1 MHRSPIVY
9 RYVAAVSVSGLAV
22 LVWTAF
28 GRSAHRP
35 LDAKEWLTLA
45 LLTSFI
51 VLGELRPIQV
61 SRGEDK
67 EEITTSTTFAFALLL
82 SFGTALAVLVQAG
95 ACLIAE
101 AILHRRQGQ
110 WWKSLFNVAQLTLAL
125 ASSGAVLGLFS
136 LPRPGGHAFEANDL
150 GAILAAGVVFFVINN
165 GLAGMG
171 LALSLDIPV
180 LAYLRRDLGFQ
191 TMTAS
196 MMLALA
202 PVVVVTTE
210 RNPWLVFLLAL
221 PLVGIYWGSQQAV
234 LNEHQALH
242 DSLTGL
248 PNRTLLRDRTHQ
260 AILNCQR
267 DECGL
272 AVMIM
277 DLDRFKEI
285 NDTLGHHNGD
295 LLLQQ
300 IGPRLRACL
309 RRSDGIARLG
319 GDEFAVLLRKL
330 DDNSTAAQVAAKIRK
345 SFEQPF
351 VLEGLSLNVEPSIG
365 IALYPDHG
373 ADVDLLLQRADVA
386 MYIAKE
392 NRSGFTSYVAEQ
404 DQHSAKRLALAG
416 ELRRALDERPEEE
429 LLLYYQPKAELS
441 SGRIVGVETLLR
453 WQHPRHALMP
463 PDDFIPI
470 AEHTGLIRPLTLH
483 AIDAALEQLRSWQ
496 KDTPDVTIAINLS
509 VRNLLDR
516 HLQDDVARLLEK
528 WVIAPHRLRFEIT
541 ESVIMTDTK
550 RSMAALGALHDMGV
564 RLSVDDFGT
573 GHSSLTYLKQLPVSE
588 IKIDKSFVMN
598 MAATSND
605 AVIVRS
611 TIDLGRNLGM
621 QVVAE
626 GVENEVIW
634 NQLNLLGCDLAQ
646 GHFVSRPLSAEDMT
660 EWLGRDEQVFG
671 EGWPTPRPA
680 VGPLWLDPDPS
691 RRI

>member
-1 MHRSPIVY
+1 MRRSPTVY
-9 RYVAAVSVSGLAV
+9 RYVAAVSVLGLAV

-28 GRSAHRP
+28 DRSAEIPR
-35 LDAKEWLTLA
+35 DSKEWLTLA
-45 LLTSFI
+45 LLTFFI

-95 ACLIAE
+95 ACLVGE
-101 AILHRRQGQ
+101 VILHRRQGQ

-125 ASSGAVLGLFS
+125 AGSGAVLRLFT
-136 LPRPGGHAFEANDL
+136 LPRSGAHAFEASDL
-150 GAILAAGVVFFVINN
+150 GIILAAGVVFFVINN

-191 TMTAS
+191 MWTAS

-202 PVVVVTTE
+202 PVVVVTTD
-210 RNPWLVFLLAL
+210 RNPWLIFLLAL

-248 PNRTLLRDRTHQ
+248 PNRTLLRDRAQQ

-267 DECGL
+267 DESGL

-295 LLLQQ
+295 LLLKQ

-309 RRSDGIARLG
+309 RQSDGIARLG

-330 DDNSTAAQVAAKIRK
+330 DDNSTAVQVAAKIRK

-351 VLEGLSLNVEPSIG
+351 ELQGLSLNVEPSIG

-404 DQHSAKRLALAG
+404 DQYSAKRLALAG
-416 ELRRALDERPEEE
+416 ELRHALDERPEEE

-441 SGRIVGVETLLR
+441 SGRVVGVETLLR

-470 AEHTGLIRPLTLH
+470 AEHTGLIRPLTLY
-483 AIDAALEQLRSWQ
+483 AIDAALEQLRMWQ
-496 KDTPDVTIAINLS
+496 GESPDVTIAINLS

-550 RSMAALGALHDMGV
+550 RSMAALAALHDMGV

-626 GVENEVIW
+626 GVEDEVIW
-634 NQLNLLGCDLAQ
+634 NQLSLLGCDLAQ
-646 GHFVSRPLSAEDMT
+646 GHFVSRPLSSKDMT
-660 EWLGRDEQVFG
+660 SWLGRGEQALG
-671 EGWPTPRPA
+671 PSRPTPRPA

-691 RRI
+691 RRV

>member
-1 MHRSPIVY
+1 MRRQQVVY
-9 RYVAAVSVSGLAV
+9 LYVAAVSAAGLGV
-22 LVWTAF
+22 LVWAGFRGGLVLPAETSK
-28 GRSAHRP
+28 R
-35 LDAKEWLTLA
+35 WTLCVF
-45 LLTSFI
+45 SFFL
-51 VLGELRPIQV
+51 VLGEFRPIKV
-61 SRGEDK
+61 SRGEAK
-67 EEITTSTTFAFALLL
+67 EEITTSTTFAFAILL
-82 SFGTALAVLVQAG
+82 SLGTVVAVVVQALT
-95 ACLIAE
+95 CLVSE
-101 AILHRRQGQ
+101 TLLHRTREG
-110 WWKSLFNVAQLTLAL
+110 WWKSLFNVAQLTLTL
-125 ASSGAVLGLFS
+125 AASGAVLDLLS
-136 LPRPGGHAFEANDL
+136 DPDVPVPGVHAFGSADL
-150 GAILAAGVVFFVINN
+150 GPILAAGIAFFVINN
-165 GLAGMG
+165 GLTGAG

-180 LAYLRRDLGFQ
+180 LTYLRQDLAFQ
-191 TMTAS
+191 AWTAA

-202 PVVVVTTE
+202 PVAVVVAE
-210 RNPWLVFLLAL
+210 RDLWLVFLLAL
-221 PLVGIYWGSQQAV
+221 PLVGIYRGSHQAV

-248 PNRTLLRDRTHQ
+248 PNRTLLRDRVHQ
-260 AILNCQR
+260 AILSCQR

-285 NDTLGHHNGD
+285 NDTLGHRNGD

-309 RRSDGIARLG
+309 RQSDGIARLG
-319 GDEFAVLLRKL
+319 GDEFAVLLRKF
-330 DDNSTAAQVAAKIRK
+330 DDNGTALQVAAKIRK

-351 VLEGLSLNVEPSIG
+351 ELQGLSLNVEPSIG
-365 IALYPDHG
+365 IALFPEHG
-373 ADVDLLLQRADVA
+373 PDVDVLLQRADVA

-392 NRSGFTSYVAEQ
+392 NRSGFTTYVAEQ
-404 DQHSAKRLALAG
+404 DQYSAKRLALAG
-416 ELRRALDERPEEE
+416 ELRRALDDNRGEE

-441 SGRIVGVETLLR
+441 TGRVVGVETLLR

-470 AEHTGLIRPLTLH
+470 AEHTGLIRPLTFY
-483 AIDAALEQLRSWQ
+483 AIDAALEQLRLWQ
-496 KDTPDVTIAINLS
+496 GASPDLSVAINLS

-516 HLQDDVARLLEK
+516 HLQDDIARLLEK
-528 WVIAPHRLRFEIT
+528 WVIAPHRLRLEIT

-550 RSMAALGALHDMGV
+550 RSLAALAALHEMGV

-598 MAATSND
+598 MSATSND

-626 GVENEVIW
+626 GVENEIIW
-634 NQLNLLGCDLAQ
+634 NQLSLLGCDLAQ
-646 GHFVSRPLSAEDMT
+646 GHYVSRALSGRDMT
-660 EWLGRDEQVFG
+660 EWLADEG
-671 EGWPTPRPA
+671 EAPG
-680 VGPLWLDPDPS
+680 PS
-691 RRI
+691 RFSPPPV

>member
-1 MHRSPIVY
+1 M
-9 RYVAAVSVSGLAV
+9 SVFGLAV
-22 LVWTAF
+22 LIWTALN
-28 GRSAHRP
+28 RSNESPRNG
-35 LDAKEWLTLA
+35 KEWLTLT
-45 LLTSFI
+45 LFTFFI
-51 VLGELRPIQV
+51 VLGELRPIKV

-82 SFGTALAVLVQAG
+82 SSGTALAILVQAG
-95 ACLIAE
+95 ACMVAE
-101 AILHRRQGQ
+101 MILYRRQGQ

-125 ASSGAVLGLFS
+125 AGSGALLSLFS
-136 LPRPGGHAFEANDL
+136 LPRSGAHAFEVGDL

-191 TMTAS
+191 MWTAS

-221 PLVGIYWGSQQAV
+221 PLVGIYWGSHQAV

-248 PNRTLLRDRTHQ
+248 PNRILLRDRVQQ

-267 DECGL
+267 DKCGL

-295 LLLQQ
+295 LLLKR

-309 RRSDGIARLG
+309 RQSDAVARLG

-330 DDNSTAAQVAAKIRK
+330 DDGSTATQVAAKLRK
-345 SFEQPF
+345 SFEHPF
-351 VLEGLSLNVEPSIG
+351 DLQGLSLNVEPSIG

-373 ADVDLLLQRADVA
+373 ADADVLLQHADVA

-392 NRSGFTSYVAEQ
+392 NRSGFTTYVAEQ
-404 DQHSAKRLALAG
+404 DQYSAKRLALAG
-416 ELRRALDERPEEE
+416 ELRRALDDRREEE
-429 LLLYYQPKAELS
+429 LLLYYQPKAELN
-441 SGRIVGVETLLR
+441 SGRVVGVEALLR
-453 WQHPRHALMP
+453 WLHPRHALML
-463 PDDFIPI
+463 PDDFIPV
-470 AEHTGLIRPLTLH
+470 AEHTGLIRPLTLY
-483 AIDAALEQLRSWQ
+483 AIDAALEQLRRWQ
-496 KDTPDVTIAINLS
+496 GVCPDLTVAINLS

-528 WVIAPHRLRFEIT
+528 WVIAPHRLRLEIT

-550 RSMAALGALHDMGV
+550 RSLAALAALHEMGV

-588 IKIDKSFVMN
+588 IKIDKSFIMN
-598 MAATSND
+598 MSATSND

-626 GVENEVIW
+626 GVESEVIW
-634 NQLNLLGCDLAQ
+634 NQLSLLGCDLAQ
-646 GHFVSRPLSAEDMT
+646 GHYVTRALSAQDMT
-660 EWLGRDEQVFG
+660 EWLGHGGQAIGASRLL
-671 EGWPTPRPA
+671 PRPV

-691 RRI
+691 PRL